1 MNRRVSLTLDL
12 EEIEALTRLRNLLD
26 PNMPLASFAA
36 HVLCGAVDC
45 ELYGI
50 EHQAEQ
56 LAHILN
62 DWQPQGEPN

>member
-1 MNRRVSLTLDL
+1 MSRRVSITLDAD
-12 EEIEALTRLRNLLD
+12 EIEALTRLRDLLN
-26 PNMPLASFAA
+26 PEMPLASFAA
-36 HVLCGAVDC
+36 NVLCGAVDC

-50 EHQAEQ
+50 ENQSQQ

>member
-1 MNRRVSLTLDL
+1 MSRRVSITLDAD
-12 EEIEALTRLRNLLD
+12 EIEALTRLRDMLD
-26 PNMPLASFAA
+26 PEMPLASFAA
-36 HVLCGAVDC
+36 NVLCGAVDC

-50 EHQAEQ
+50 ECQSQQ

>member
-1 MNRRVSLTLDL
+1 MNRRVSITLDAD
-12 EEIEALTRLRNLLD
+12 EIEALTRLRDMLD
-26 PNMPLASFAA
+26 PEMPLASFAA
-36 HVLCGAVDC
+36 QVLCGAVDC

-50 EHQAEQ
+50 ENQSQQ